1 MGARCRDEQIALWLP
16 FGRWE
21 RTFEWVGDRDDAA
34 RVDGREVR
42 EFTGGELGWCHQEMG
57 AGQVAELL
65 PDERAL
71 QGCGRAT
78 VVDRNGLREESW
90 TVTAVGTRPGEPA
103 SMVGEGLIDVV
114 YDVDVAGGGFAG
126 LRGSMP

>member
-1 MGARCRDEQIALWLP
+1 
-16 FGRWE
+16 
-21 RTFEWVGDRDDAA
+21 
-34 RVDGREVR
+34 
-42 EFTGGELGWCHQEMG
+42 MG

-90 TVTAVGTRPGEPA
+90 TVSAVGTRPGNLRA
-103 SMVGEGLIDVV
+103 WGEGLIHEVF
-114 YDVDVAGGGFAG
+114 DVDVAGGGFAG